1 MTGEGETMKQ
11 REPRK
16 LVQIKYNYKGETY
29 VIAEEAHRAIDRL
42 ESLTGA
48 GAKIVL
54 IEQFS
59 V

>member
-1 MTGEGETMKQ
+1 MKQ

-42 ESLTGA
+42 ESLTWA